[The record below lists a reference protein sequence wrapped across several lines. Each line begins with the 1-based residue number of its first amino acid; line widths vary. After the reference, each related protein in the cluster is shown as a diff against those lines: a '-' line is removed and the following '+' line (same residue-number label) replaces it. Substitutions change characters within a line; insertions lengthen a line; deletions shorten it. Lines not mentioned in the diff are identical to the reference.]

1 MLLDPDPDRL
11 KKILDLIE
19 SYLDPVCKI
28 LTLAFSICSDGKS
41 AFCPILHE
49 QCLVSEVTSD
59 SLSSIT
65 KNRMIRVI
73 LRMTL
78 RTSYVEI
85 QIQMKY
91 NLYCGLIM
99 LVRFRYFNTD
109 EYLCRFLLF

>member
-1 MLLDPDPDRL
+1 MLLDPEPDQL

-28 LTLAFSICSDGKS
+28 LKLAFSICSYDKN

-65 KNRMIRVI
+65 INRRKNNDESYSSNDIENV
-73 LRMTL
+73 LR
-78 RTSYVEI
+78 R
-85 QIQMKY
+85 
-91 NLYCGLIM
+91 
-99 LVRFRYFNTD
+99 NTD
-109 EYLCRFLLF
+109 TDCIVD